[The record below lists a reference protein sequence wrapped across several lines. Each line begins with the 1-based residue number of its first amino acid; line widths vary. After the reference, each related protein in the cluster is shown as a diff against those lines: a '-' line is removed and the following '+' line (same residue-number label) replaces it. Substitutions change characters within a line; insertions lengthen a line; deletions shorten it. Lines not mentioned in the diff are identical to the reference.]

1 MHYPVYPK
9 DGVTMFDIRLSDEQ
23 REFQELARKFAQEE
37 IRPKAMPLDREPDWE
52 KRIPWD
58 LLKQGSQLGF
68 RTFVLSEE
76 NGGSGMSDH
85 LTQCLVAEE
94 LAAGELGTAYYFMLT
109 ARRARD
115 WFELRMTPEQKA
127 YFLPKFLDDDLYFT
141 TVAIHE
147 PDTDVGFD
155 YFTETP
161 DNVRLKTRATEQ
173 PDGSWIINGAKNFQT
188 VGYLAKL
195 LVVMAQTPDGIKPFL
210 VEGSSPGLVRRP
222 LSKLGRRVG
231 DNAEIFFD
239 DVRVPKGRIL
249 PPSPKGRT
257 DMGTHPTIAALTLG
271 LGRAAFEETL
281 KYTQER
287 VSGGKH
293 IIKHQAVGLTI
304 AEMAMNLEAGRRLLW
319 TAAWVKDHP
328 EAIEDGSVHN
338 LPYEHMATAFI
349 GTMVQRLTEQAIE
362 LFGGMGIVQG
372 MPIEKYVRDAHIQ
385 KHISFPFPSRFKITE
400 QLVGYK
406 RKVPPFVGVN

>member
-1 MHYPVYPK
+1 
-9 DGVTMFDIRLSDEQ
+9 MFDIRLSQEQ
-23 REFQELARKFAQEE
+23 REFRNLARKFAQEE
-37 IRPKAMPLDREPDWE
+37 IKPKAMALDREPEWE

-58 LLKQGSQLGF
+58 LLKKGSQLGF
-68 RTFVLSEE
+68 RTFVLQEE

-85 LTQCLVAEE
+85 LTSCLVAEE

-127 YFLPKFLDDDLYFT
+127 YFIPKFVGDDLYFT

-147 PDTDVGFD
+147 PETDFGFD

-161 DNVRLKTRATEQ
+161 DNVRWNTRAVEQ
-173 PDGSWIINGAKNFQT
+173 PDGSWIINGTKAFQT

-195 LVVMAQTPDGIKPFL
+195 IVTRAQTPAGVQSFL
-210 VEGSSPGLVRRP
+210 VEGDAPGLSRRP

-231 DNAEIFFD
+231 DNAAEIHFD
-239 DVRVPKGRIL
+239 NVRVAKGRIM
-249 PPSPKGRT
+249 PPPPKGRT

-287 VSGGKH
+287 VSGGKP
-293 IIKHQAVGLTI
+293 IIKHQAVGLAI
-304 AEMAMNLEAGRRLLW
+304 AEMAMNLQAARRLLW

-328 EAIEDGSVHN
+328 EAIADGSVEN
-338 LPYEHMATAFI
+338 LPYEHMALAFTGTA
-349 GTMVQRLTEQAIE
+349 VQRLTEQAIE
-362 LFGGMGIVQG
+362 LFGGAGVVQG
-372 MPIEKYVRDAHIQ
+372 MPIEKYVRDAHVQ
-385 KHISFPFPSRFKITE
+385 KHVSFPFPSRFKIAE
-400 QLVGYK
+400 ALVGYK
-406 RKVPPFVGVN
+406 RKVPPSHGGD